1 MRGSVQGRVGGGV
14 KVDESCA
21 VDVLLRG
28 TTRTSVQ
35 PRSNQV
41 PARTRRERQGQS
53 CDHLDMPPSKPP
65 RYPWP
70 DMAVE
75 RSIKRANRSR
85 GRRLGPLSAPRAYVH
100 LVHCRTQHRLT
111 SSAVWKRASKNWNK
125 YRESSRECR
134 LLVVTAVENGTLN
147 QYTVIAN
154 WTRLFRLLFVLFEHS
169 TRTT

>member
-1 MRGSVQGRVGGGV
+1 M

-85 GRRLGPLSAPRAYVH
+85 GRRLGPLSAPRALYI
-100 LVHCRTQHRLT
+100 L
-111 SSAVWKRASKNWNK
+111 
-125 YRESSRECR
+125 
-134 LLVVTAVENGTLN
+134 
-147 QYTVIAN
+147 YTVELSTVSRVRQFGREPLKIGINIAN
-154 WTRLFRLLFVLFEHS
+154 QVANVEL
-169 TRTT
+169 